1 MFLENGFST
10 SGHAPQ
16 LRLAFLCLFISL
28 LAPLS
33 FLCIIYPLST
43 ILFSPL
49 SLSLSLVTSLLLS
62 ALSLPVCLF
71 PTVPHS
77 PLPLPTPTAH
87 SHSPL
92 PTPILEARVL
102 RSVRW
107 KSDCMLSVGAG
118 LSQFH
123 GVKGPSSSMGRNSSV
138 ADEVENKER
147 REDEKMERGR
157 RQSAEKGTEREQR
170 QKEKRRRAK

>member
-1 MFLENGFST
+1 
-10 SGHAPQ
+10 
-16 LRLAFLCLFISL
+16 
-28 LAPLS
+28 
-33 FLCIIYPLST
+33 
-43 ILFSPL
+43 
-49 SLSLSLVTSLLLS
+49 
-62 ALSLPVCLF
+62 
-71 PTVPHS
+71 
-77 PLPLPTPTAH
+77 
-87 SHSPL
+87 
-92 PTPILEARVL
+92 
-102 RSVRW
+102 
-107 KSDCMLSVGAG
+107 MLSVGAG